1 MAYFWADDFIN
12 FLEKENIATF
22 KLSNFWELLTNEQF
36 LNLVESYENKG
47 KFNVTTTEG
56 LKQLY
61 NILYKQK
68 IKIRDIAFS
77 CSNKD
82 ILECLRLYIRFF
94 DKNKSKLKFQSLTVN
109 SVPQKVDHL
118 SINPKQDVEN
128 NIKNTSKFASAL
140 ERLKSIAKEKQVLKH
155 ESENIPENI
164 DNQINSQFDAPKLEV
179 KEENKKEPKEEDI
192 KEKKPKVKILTFD
205 ENFYN
210 YLLKKYNSEDEALN
224 LLLGFKLCRIFNK
237 RYNAMNPYK
246 KINYKEDVEFQEFN
260 EYNFGI
266 PKKSLFDYLAF
277 KKILSENK
285 EKENTDN
292 NEQKKIE
299 NKPAE
304 IAEEKVEETE
314 PLETENK
321 SAEIAEERSEKIEL
335 VETENKSV
343 EIVEEKVEPTEP
355 LETENKSVE
364 IAEEKVEP
372 TEPVETEN
380 RSVEFA
386 EERSEKTE
394 SVETEAVKSGEIEYK
409 TIEKKAEI
417 MEVRENVIGKF
428 SLKDVDETFLKN
440 CESLL
445 PTKLYFYGEIIEVKT
460 WKELYISVAKLFAKN
475 FHELLYSECS
485 SGKGLLHSSILDIA
499 LVGGNLREPVQI
511 CDNLFLTT
519 FERFNSKVKIYL
531 QKIIKMAEICKADL
545 TQIIIVT

>member
-1 MAYFWADDFIN
+1 MAYFWADDFIK
-12 FLEKENIATF
+12 FLENEKILSF

-36 LNLVESYENKG
+36 LNLVESYEKRNLC
-47 KFNVTTTEG
+47 NATTIQG

-155 ESENIPENI
+155 ESENIPEDI

-224 LLLGFKLCRIFNK
+224 LLFGYKLYEIFNK

-246 KINYKEDVEFQEFN
+246 KIDYKEDIEFQEFN
-260 EYNFGI
+260 DDNFGI

-285 EKENTDN
+285 EKENIDN
-292 NEQKKIE
+292 NEQKKTE
-299 NKPAE
+299 NKSVK
-304 IAEEKVEETE
+304 IMEEKVESTE
-314 PLETENK
+314 ALG
-321 SAEIAEERSEKIEL
+321 
-335 VETENKSV
+335 TENKSV
-343 EIVEEKVEPTEP
+343 EIVEEKVE
-355 LETENKSVE
+355 S
-364 IAEEKVEP
+364 
-372 TEPVETEN
+372 TEPVRTE
-380 RSVEFA
+380 F
-386 EERSEKTE
+386 
-394 SVETEAVKSGEIEYK
+394 
-409 TIEKKAEI
+409 
-417 MEVRENVIGKF
+417 MELREDVSDKF
-428 SLKDVDETFLKN
+428 SLQDVDEIFLNN

-445 PTKLYFYGEIIEVKT
+445 PTKFYFYDEIVEVKN
-460 WKELYISVAKLFAKN
+460 WKELYISIAKQFAEK
-475 FHELLYSECS
+475 FHENLFSKCNA
-485 SGKGLLHSSILDIA
+485 GKGLLYDSILDIGRLA
-499 LVGGNLREPVQI
+499 DSLIEPVQI
-511 CDNLFLTT
+511 CDDLFLMTADK
-519 FERFNSKVKIYL
+519 FNRNVKTYL
-531 QKIIKMAEICKADL
+531 RKIKKLAEICEADFEK
-545 TQIIIVT
+545 IIIYFL